1 MSVHEPLVHLLGS
14 WVMFASVSSGF
25 SDLHLVPGYWQE
37 GDDERQKVAGLNPV
51 AGKGFF
57 SGKIS
62 IKVYLAKP
70 KIWIKQL
77 DLA

>member
-14 WVMFASVSSGF
+14 WVMLASVSSGF
-25 SDLHLVPGYWQE
+25 SGSTSSPGYWQE

-62 IKVYLAKP
+62 IKVYFAKP
-70 KIWIKQL
+70 KTWIKQ
-77 DLA
+77 